1 MARYQ
6 IAPTKT
12 NLLSLKQQRGFALE
26 GHELLEQKRDILIAE
41 LMGMINTAHDIQEK
55 VDEYLAEAYR
65 LLEKALISTGKDSL
79 KKLSKTMPITT
90 RVDTSTRKVMG
101 LTLPSVDVTITEKKP
116 YYSMLHTTSETDA
129 TVTKFREILD
139 LLGKLAQ
146 SRISVLRLAKE
157 AQKTIRRVN
166 ALEKIYLP
174 DYEESIEY
182 IQNMLEESERESF
195 FVLKLIKNRM
205 KTRT

>member
-12 NLLSLKQQRGFALE
+12 NLLNLKQQRGFALE

-55 VDEYLAEAYR
+55 VDEYLSESYR
-65 LLEKALISTGKDSL
+65 LLEKALISNGKD
-79 KKLSKTMPITT
+79 KLAKLAKTMPISS
-90 RVDTSTRKVMG
+90 RVDVATRKVMG
-101 LTLPSVDVTITEKKP
+101 IALPSVDVSVSEKKP
-116 YYSMLHTTSETDA
+116 YYSFLHTDREIDA
-129 TVTKFREILD
+129 TVIKFREILD
-139 LLGKLAQ
+139 LIGKLAQ

-205 KTRT
+205 KKRT